1 MTQKIPHQ
9 VRTRIAFHV
18 TQLVDHANALKGVER
33 ARGNGHTL
41 SLEMADRKQRIEAAF
56 DKLTEIHELAVKHKS
71 TAEFLELVVNAGIP
85 DLKPFGFAA
94 CDIPAWAHLHS
105 ETGFHVTV
113 QVEGT
118 ATDPEDENL
127 PGDYPFWVKVTRA
140 IKFASLTP
148 GETTE
153 IAKAVLDEFH
163 NRQGIEELD
172 DFDITVILPN
182 GESIDDGDEHETTH
196 LVESVSCDW

>member
-18 TQLVDHANALKGVER
+18 AQLVDHANALKGVER
-33 ARGNGHTL
+33 ARGKGHIL

-56 DKLTEIHELAVKHKS
+56 DTLTEIYELAVKHKS

-85 DLKPFGFAA
+85 DIKPFGFAVS
-94 CDIPAWAHLHS
+94 DIPSWAHLHA

-113 QVEGT
+113 EVEGT
-118 ATDPEDENL
+118 ATDPDDENL
-127 PGDYPFWVKVTRA
+127 PGEYPFWVKVTRP
-140 IKFASLTP
+140 IKFASLTI
-148 GETTE
+148 GEKTE

-163 NRQGIEELD
+163 NRQGIEVLE
-172 DFDITVILPN
+172 DFEITVFLPN
-182 GESIDDGDEHETTH
+182 DEAISESDEHETTH

>member
-56 DKLTEIHELAVKHKS
+56 GKLTEIHDLAVKHKS
-71 TAEFLELVVNAGIP
+71 TAEFLELVVSAGIP

-94 CDIPAWAHLHS
+94 SDIPAWAHVHA

-113 QVEGT
+113 LVDGS
-118 ATDPEDENL
+118 ATDPEDDNL
-127 PGDYPFWVKVTRA
+127 PGNYPFWVKVTRPT
-140 IKFASLTP
+140 KFASLTP
-148 GETTE
+148 GEATE
-153 IAKAVLDEFH
+153 IARAVLDEFH
-163 NRQGIEELD
+163 DRQGIEVLE

-182 GESIDDGDEHETTH
+182 GEVISEGDEHETTH

>member
-18 TQLVDHANALKGVER
+18 TQLVDHANALNGVER
-33 ARGNGHTL
+33 ARGNGHIL
-41 SLEMADRKQRIEAAF
+41 SLEMADRKQRIAAAF

-71 TAEFLELVVNAGIP
+71 TDEFLELVVNAGIP

-94 CDIPAWAHLHS
+94 SDLPSWAHLHA

-118 ATDPEDENL
+118 ATDPDDENL
-127 PGDYPFWVKVTRA
+127 QGEYPFWVKVTRP
-140 IKFASLTP
+140 IKFASLTL
-148 GETTE
+148 GEKTE

-163 NRQGIEELD
+163 NRQGIEVLE
-172 DFDITVILPN
+172 DFEIAVVLPN
-182 GESIDDGDEHETTH
+182 GDGISEGDEHETTH
-196 LVESVSCDW
+196 LVGSVQCDW